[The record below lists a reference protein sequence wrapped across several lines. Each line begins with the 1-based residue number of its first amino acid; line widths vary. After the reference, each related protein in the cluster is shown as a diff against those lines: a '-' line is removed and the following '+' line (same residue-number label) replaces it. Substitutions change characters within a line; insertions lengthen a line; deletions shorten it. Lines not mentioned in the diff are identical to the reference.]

1 MYIWCG
7 EQQQNRRRTDNQR
20 VISGIET
27 KERLVKQLLA
37 LLPEGTLN
45 AVISICTFFVPDA
58 PKTCSNAIRTA
69 SILHGFDDPTAT
81 LMVKCGCCSGS
92 WGCPAFIPLQLHL
105 VSTITTQTFII
116 IIGSDCL
123 VDVNVKVAA
132 NTIEPAL
139 STTNLL
145 WVGIGGQ
152 TNP

>member
-7 EQQQNRRRTDNQR
+7 EQQQKRRRTDNQR

-92 WGCPAFIPLQLHL
+92 WGCPAFMPLQLHL
-105 VSTITTQTFII
+105 VTPELHFII
-116 IIGSDCL
+116 VS
-123 VDVNVKVAA
+123 VR
-132 NTIEPAL
+132 
-139 STTNLL
+139 
-145 WVGIGGQ
+145 IGGLIIDIA
-152 TNP
+152 